1 MSFKKI
7 FSKNSKFSPQWLI
20 VGLGNPGVQ
29 YGITRHNAGFMCID
43 RLAEEYGGRLTTK
56 MFNSMCGECEI
67 EGQSCLLIKPLTYM
81 NNSGVAV
88 SAFAKAHGIKPQN
101 VLVISDDV
109 SFDVGKLRV
118 RREGSSGG
126 QKGLNSIIEKLQSKE
141 FPRIKIGVGKKP
153 EWQDMAEWVLSNF
166 TLDELDQLKPVLKKA
181 VDAIPYIL
189 KGDIDA
195 AMQKVN

>member
-43 RLAEEYGGRLTTK
+43 KLAEEYGGRLTTK

-67 EGQSCLLIKPLTYM
+67 EGQNCLLIKPLTYM

-153 EWQDMAEWVLSNF
+153 EWQDMADWVLSNF

>member
-43 RLAEEYGGRLTTK
+43 KLAEEYGGRLTTK

-153 EWQDMAEWVLSNF
+153 EWQDMADWVLSNF

>member
-1 MSFKKI
+1 MGFKKI
-7 FSKNSKFSPQWLI
+7 FSKNSKFSPEWLI
-20 VGLGNPGVQ
+20 VGLGNPGGQ

-43 RLAEEYGGRLTTK
+43 TLADTYGARLTNK
-56 MFNSMCGECEI
+56 MFNAMCGECDI
-67 EGQSCLLIKPLTYM
+67 DGHSCLLIKPMTYM

-118 RREGSSGG
+118 RRNGSSGG
-126 QKGLNSIIEKLQSKE
+126 QNGLNSIIEKLQSKE

-153 EWQDMAEWVLSNF
+153 EWQDMADWVLSNF
-166 TLDELDQLKPVLKKA
+166 SLDELEQLKPVLKKA
-181 VDAIPYIL
+181 VSAIPYIL
-189 KGDIDA
+189 NDDIDA